1 MPALDEYCLQ
11 KLSFLSAKH
20 LRRTL
25 QTTEVISGVT
35 VLRGGRALISF
46 SSNDY
51 LGLSHHPQVIA
62 AAHAAVDKYGT
73 GAGASRLVTGNLP
86 LYDALEA
93 SLAAMKGTEAA
104 CVFGS
109 GYLANIGTIP
119 ALVGPGD
126 MILADKFVHACM
138 IDAALLSGAT
148 VMRFAHNNMDHARML
163 LEGNRREH
171 HNCLILT
178 ESVFSMDGDRAPLP
192 MIKRLAAEF
201 DGWSMVDE
209 AHSFSPSP
217 LVGEGG
223 MGGNFPHTMQSNML
237 NDPPL
242 PNPPPQGGREQITMG
257 TLSKAAG
264 SYGGYV
270 CGSQAL
276 IDYLKTT
283 ARSLIFSTALPPS
296 VLAASIA
303 ALALMD
309 KELCEKPLANA
320 RHFTSLLGLPPAQSA
335 IVPLILK
342 ENDKA
347 LAASKLLEE
356 HGFLVS
362 AIRPPTVPE
371 NTARLRFAFSA
382 LHTEAQIEA
391 LAAIIQAQGWL

>member
-11 KLSFLSAKH
+11 KLSLLSAKH

-25 QTTEVISGVT
+25 QTTEVIGGVT

-86 LYDALEA
+86 LYDELETA
-93 SLAAMKGTEAA
+93 LAAMKGAEAA

-138 IDAALLSGAT
+138 IDAARLSGAT
-148 VMRFAHNNMDHARML
+148 VMRFAHNNIDHARML
-163 LEGNRREH
+163 LEGNRGEH

-178 ESVFSMDGDRAPLP
+178 ESIFSMDGDRAPLQ
-192 MIKRLAAEF
+192 MLKRLAAEF
-201 DGWSMVDE
+201 DGWLMVDD
-209 AHSFSPSP
+209 AHGCFGTVDKSSSLPTVPCPPS
-217 LVGEGG
+217 
-223 MGGNFPHTMQSNML
+223 TIS
-237 NDPPL
+237 
-242 PNPPPQGGREQITMG
+242 MG
-257 TLSKAAG
+257 TLSKAVG

-270 CGSQAL
+270 CGSAAL
-276 IDYLKTT
+276 IDYLKTA

-296 VLAASIA
+296 VLAAAIA

-309 KELCEKPLANA
+309 KDLCEKPLVNA
-320 RHFTSLLGLPPAQSA
+320 RHFTTLLGLPPAQSA

-382 LHTEAQIEA
+382 LHTQAQIEA
-391 LAAIIQAQGWL
+391 VAAIIQAQGWL